1 MRPGAPLVVV
11 VMAAAAL
18 AAAGCASSDDGSAG
32 GSEPIARLA
41 AVDFPQ
47 TPFVASADAPPESVR
62 RASARAHRRA
72 AAKAAARS
80 QSAAP
85 EPSTAAGQGSAVAPG
100 APSDAEV
107 RAQLAQ
113 LYGET
118 GGSAATAGGP
128 AGLSNSVTLT
138 DGEVTAPPDAPVA
151 VQKIVDGANQVARLP
166 YVYGGGHGRADG
178 LFIDSAYDCSGS
190 ISFALANA
198 GLLDSPVTSGQLAN
212 WGRPGQGKWVT
223 IYANATHAFMVVGGA
238 RFDTVG
244 LRQTGSRWQRPFR
257 SISGFT
263 AVHPPGL

>member
-1 MRPGAPLVVV
+1 MRPAVPLHAVL
-11 VMAAAAL
+11 AAL
-18 AAAGCASSDDGSAG
+18 ACAAAGVAGGCASADDRDASPAL
-32 GSEPIARLA
+32 PRLA
-41 AVDFPQ
+41 AVAFPQ
-47 TPFVASADAPPESVR
+47 TPFVARVDAPPAAVK
-62 RASARAHRRA
+62 RA
-72 AAKAAARS
+72 AAHADAAATKQAAARR
-80 QSAAP
+80 
-85 EPSTAAGQGSAVAPG
+85 TAASGATGGGSAVAPG

-107 RAQLAQ
+107 LAQ
-113 LYGET
+113 LQELYGRS
-118 GGSAATAGGP
+118 GGSATTGDGAGG
-128 AGLSNSVTLT
+128 LTRSVILT
-138 DGEVTAPPDAPVA
+138 EGQATAPPDAPVA

-190 ISFALANA
+190 VSFALANA
-198 GLLDSPVTSGQLAN
+198 GLLDSPLTSGQLAR
-212 WGRPGQGKWVT
+212 WGKPGQGRWVT